1 MAKFLR
7 VLIIILLLLSV
18 GALVLGIMLFNKREQ
33 LKGHVQQYVTDVL
46 RLAEFVEAEQAE
58 ELTQKDLPKMN
69 TVLSKDYLL
78 TYVTVD
84 EGTGLKRADG
94 PGTMREEMN
103 KLIARANNQL
113 RRLDDTRDELKLKR
127 EELAEALRKI
137 EGLETKVASLEQTIA
152 GLEARIAELNQQ
164 IRQKD
169 EQIAALQE
177 KNADLEADIR
187 DKEDEIAKLR
197 DDKLDLEDK
206 IKQLEELIRRLRP
219 DRPPEE
225 GGAPAATAPGLKG
238 KVVLVNPE
246 WNFIVIAAAEGA
258 NLIPALQ
265 LIVQRDDQLVG
276 KVRVADVNE
285 EYRLVIADI
294 LGDWQQVPLEVGDHV
309 FY

>member
-127 EELAEALRKI
+127 EELAEALKKI